1 MEYIISQILG
11 GIVFV
16 FVFLSMQTKNITIV
30 MICQIGCNV
39 FGMASYVLLDGF
51 SGAAIYMVATL
62 QSIIYFYIRK
72 YDKKEP
78 RWLRFAIISAYIICS
93 AVAIRGA
100 LDIIPMVAAVLCALG
115 ISQKK
120 PTNYRIIM
128 LLNGVSWSVYDVFI
142 GASMMLASHI
152 FTFCAAL
159 IGIIRLDIM
168 RRKEK

>member
-16 FVFLSMQTKNITIV
+16 FVFLSMQTKNITLV
-30 MICQIGCNV
+30 MICQIGCNAL
-39 FGMASYVLLDGF
+39 GMASYVLLDGF

-62 QSIIYFYIRK
+62 QSVIYFYIRR

-78 RWLRFAIISAYIICS
+78 GWLRIAIISAFIICS
-93 AVAIRGA
+93 AVAIREA
-100 LDIIPMVAAVLCALG
+100 LDIVPMVAAVLCALG

-128 LLNGVSWSVYDVFI
+128 LLNGVTWSVYDVFI
-142 GASMMLASHI
+142 GASTMLASHI
-152 FTFCAAL
+152 FTFGAAL

-168 RRKEK
+168 KREEK